1 MSTLYI
7 FATSE
12 RPDAYINTVAYAIE
26 HRQATAIY
34 IIVISEHDY
43 AEEMQES
50 ELLAST
56 VTSNINEQLRN
67 LLAGKYIEKWS
78 VPNNR
83 DIVPLENK
91 SNLEVYKRCLETM
104 NRSGTTGIVVPL
116 SNLDSR
122 LRGYVLEGNCI
133 VDVSALKKNLL

>member
-1 MSTLYI
+1 MNTLYI

-34 IIVISEHDY
+34 IIVISEHNY

-56 VTSNINEQLRN
+56 VVANINEQLRK
-67 LLAGKYIEKWS
+67 LSVGAYIEKWS
-78 VPNNR
+78 GPNGR
-83 DIVPLENK
+83 VASTLQ
-91 SNLEVYKRCLETM
+91 NLANLDVYKRCLEAM
-104 NRSGTTGIVVPL
+104 NRSGTTGIVIPL
-116 SNLDSR
+116 SNLDNT
-122 LRGYVLEGNCI
+122 LRGYVSRSSCI
-133 VDVSALKKNLL
+133 VDVSAL